1 MDSVYMN
8 TLRFRDTY
16 VRLLA
21 IAPQKLADAQTML
34 LTATGEWWHHKDD
47 KRSPRGRKV
56 FYNLHTGTKVK
67 KHRHYPQYDPARLS
81 QILTALATTALLV

>member
-16 VRLLA
+16 VHLLA

-34 LTATGEWWHHKDD
+34 LTATGVWWHHKDD
-47 KRSPRGRKV
+47 NQSPLRGWRKL
-56 FYNLHTGTKVK
+56 YIGTITYIHEK
-67 KHRHYPQYDPARLS
+67 
-81 QILTALATTALLV
+81 T

>member
-21 IAPQKLADAQTML
+21 IAPQKLAVAQTML
-34 LTATGEWWHHKDD
+34 RN
-47 KRSPRGRKV
+47 RS
-56 FYNLHTGTKVK
+56 
-67 KHRHYPQYDPARLS
+67 
-81 QILTALATTALLV
+81 

>member
-1 MDSVYMN
+1 MN

-34 LTATGEWWHHKDD
+34 HN
-47 KRSPRGRKV
+47 RS
-56 FYNLHTGTKVK
+56 
-67 KHRHYPQYDPARLS
+67 
-81 QILTALATTALLV
+81 